1 MDLAKADFRK
11 ILAELYHHACLDEQ
25 CDMRE
30 TVDLLEGLQETFL
43 SNPTMLA
50 WSSLK
55 LDSGRFGKSPY
66 FELVRSFRNQVF
78 SNYVK
83 KGISEI
89 HRLEQLDK
97 QKAFEL
103 WLEIFT
109 DAFLTFEWDVLLP
122 LFESTFLFPESEER
136 KTRTYQSAAR
146 LVMNHQWADAI
157 DVFMELAENEQIPK
171 SKRVHFAT
179 YVSEI
184 LVYHYGRTETAQS
197 WLEKAKD
204 LVPNHVLVERLHG
217 EIELFNK
224 NLGNARNHLLNALSI
239 DSNHVD
245 AYLFLGDTFLEEQAY
260 DIAKQWYEDASSI
273 HFLNASPYKNLLKL
287 YGTAKWIDQKTP
299 ELEAIISKLEEI
311 EVRSSSNIEL
321 YHAYREAAFS
331 FHLQGNLERAKDY
344 YLKAIALRP
353 DLYVAKID
361 LGYILSYAGQL
372 DEAEKWFGEAAEPSS
387 QKSFDALWAQ
397 GWLAEQRKEF
407 KLAASQYSQC
417 LGLRPFGD
425 DRIHNVVGLQYF
437 KLEDYATAIEQFS
450 KAIAVYPGHMVYFD
464 NIKDAA
470 DRTGLPEHLQIYHD
484 LLTKHFPESHL
495 YWNNAGVFYFQ
506 QQNDEKAISCYDQ
519 AIRLETGNGLYFK
532 NRALAWQNLGKYENA
547 EADLLQALA
556 LGTRPEYLAT
566 LEIPKK
572 ELKSAAT
579 YGRDAELLN
588 YIGLSKYFQ
597 NKNEEAIEFY
607 SEAINLDA
615 GKVAFF
621 ENRALAK
628 ERLQDYPGAI
638 KDYKLALSFGEDP
651 FLNNAIGRLE
661 YWQHNLNEA
670 IDYYTKAIEG
680 DPNLALYL
688 ENRALAYEGLGNVAL
703 AEKDYEA
710 AIGLGPNIYG
720 LNSYGIL
727 KTKLNE
733 HEKAI
738 ELFSRAIDIDAS
750 FAILFEN
757 RAVSRKQIMEF
768 DAAFDDIQKAIKL
781 EPTAERYNML
791 GLLHYLMFDYIQAIE
806 AYTKAIEINPNL
818 AVIWEN
824 RALAHEVSAN
834 YQEAIKDYLQSLQLN
849 PDPYVFNKLGE
860 IYRTLGNTA
869 EAKSC
874 FVKATELDPSD
885 PIYRQNLE
893 DCS

>member
-11 ILAELYHHACLDEQ
+11 ILAELYHHACLNEQ

-50 WSSLK
+50 WSKLK
-55 LDSGRFGKSPY
+55 LDKARFGESPY

-78 SNYVK
+78 SNYAEIA
-83 KGISEI
+83 ISEI
-89 HRLEQLDK
+89 RKLEKTDK
-97 QKAFEL
+97 KKAFEL

-122 LFESTFLFPESEER
+122 LFETTSLLPESEER
-136 KTRTYQSAAR
+136 KTRTYQSAAG
-146 LVMNHQWADAI
+146 LVMNHQWADAV

-171 SKRVHFAT
+171 SKRVYFAT

-184 LVYHYGRTETAQS
+184 LLYHYGRTETAQS

-204 LVPNHVLVERLHG
+204 LVPNHVLVERLQG

-260 DIAKQWYEDASSI
+260 DTAKQWYQDACSI
-273 HFLNASPYKNLLKL
+273 NFLHASPYRNLLKL
-287 YGTAKWIDQKTP
+287 YGTAKWIEEKTP

-311 EVRSSSNIEL
+311 EVLSSSNIEL
-321 YHAYREAAFS
+321 YHAYREVAFS
-331 FHLQGNLERAKDY
+331 FHLQGDFEGSKNY
-344 YLKAIALRP
+344 YLRAIALRP

-361 LGYILSYAGQL
+361 LGYILSYADQL
-372 DEAEKWFGEAAEPSS
+372 DEAGKWFVEATEQNS
-387 QKSFDALWAQ
+387 QQAFDALWAQ

-407 KLAASQYSQC
+407 KLAASHYCQC

-425 DRIHNVVGLQYF
+425 DRVHNVVGLQYF
-437 KLEDYATAIEQFS
+437 KLEDYATAIEHFS
-450 KAIAVYPGHMVYFD
+450 KAIAAYPSHMVYFD

-470 DRTGLPEHLQIYHD
+470 ERTGLPEHIQIYHD

-495 YWNNAGVFYFQ
+495 YWNNAGVFYYQ
-506 QQNDEKAISCYDQ
+506 QGNCEKAISCYDQ
-519 AIRLETGNGLYFK
+519 AIGLETGNGLYFK
-532 NRALAWQNLGKYENA
+532 NRALAWQNLGKYQNA
-547 EADLLQALA
+547 ESDFLQALS
-556 LGTRPEYLAT
+556 LWSRPEHLAT

-572 ELKSAAT
+572 ELQSAAK

-588 YIGLSKYFQ
+588 YIGLSKYYQ
-597 NKNEEAIEFY
+597 NKNEEAIEYY
-607 SEAINLDA
+607 SEAIKLDPN
-615 GKVAFF
+615 KVVVY
-621 ENRALAK
+621 ENRALAH
-628 ERLQDYPGAI
+628 ERLQDYPEAI

-651 FLNNAIGRLE
+651 FLYNAIGRLE
-661 YWQHNLNEA
+661 YWQNNLNEA
-670 IDYYTKAIEG
+670 IEHYTKAIEK
-680 DPNLALYL
+680 DPSIALYL
-688 ENRALAYEGLGNVAL
+688 ENRALAYEGLGKIEL

-727 KTKLNE
+727 KAKLNE

-738 ELFSRAIDIDAS
+738 ELFSKAIDIDAS
-750 FAILFEN
+750 HAIIFEN
-757 RAVSRKQIMEF
+757 RAVSRKQIMEI
-768 DAAFDDIQKAIKL
+768 DAAFDDIQEAIGL
-781 EPTAERYNML
+781 EPTAERYNMV
-791 GLLHYLMFDYIQAIE
+791 GLLHYLTFDYLQAIK
-806 AYTKAIEINPNL
+806 AYTKAIEMNPNL

-824 RALAHEVSAN
+824 RALAYEVSAN
-834 YQEAIKDYLQSLQLN
+834 HQEAIDDYLQSLRLKS
-849 PDPYVFNKLGE
+849 DPYVFNKIGE

-869 EAKSC
+869 EAKSY
-874 FVKATELDPSD
+874 FIKATELDPSD

-893 DCS
+893 DCL